1 MIHIS
6 KILKILPSLHFHAGH
21 SHSIQSPSTTT
32 QSKRHRSQLMERDCQ
47 NLHVIQLWIPTYANY
62 LQFWP
67 KTLVRIW
74 LEFVPSAWKT
84 PHNPHCFQFF
94 PNTPLGPRCISPTQ
108 HLLSRVPGHQI
119 SKPRSPES
127 SGGFFFA
134 ACVERRRSCTT
145 VACSVRNCSFATS
158 QEFVQQNSEMIK
170 EYFSALLI
178 KAAQSSQKS
187 ANQPS

>member
-145 VACSVRNCSFATS
+145 VACSVRNCSFAKTQLHRNLCSRTRKWSKNTS
-158 QEFVQQNSEMIK
+158 LHF
-170 EYFSALLI
+170 
-178 KAAQSSQKS
+178 
-187 ANQPS
+187 